1 MEVGSEALMLDP
13 VAVQVVSVRIE
24 PLLGALHRRADL
36 AADAPE
42 PRRVVHLNEM
52 GDLVGG
58 EIVEN
63 VRRREDQAPGER
75 KGAGRG
81 AGAPTTGLIA
91 DREPLDLDAELGGI
105 GFRRT
110 LKVAASLALE
120 EVADATVRM
129 LDAAGDAENALPA
142 VAHFRPHR
150 TARAGTM
157 NDPMRD
163 AAKRYHCARLERRG
177 LRQTTETCRDPC
189 AVALREVFCFGER
202 AARRHGEDGFAITRM
217 NSERVTARAAMPA
230 QSNRKILRSMGDQEG
245 LRLVRPPIEEC
256 ASGHVCQ
263 SGGQESA
270 RILP

>member
-1 MEVGSEALMLDP
+1 MEVGSEGLILDP
-13 VAVQVVSVRIE
+13 VAVQVVAVRIE

-58 EIVEN
+58 EIVEH

-75 KGAGRG
+75 QRAGRG

-150 TARAGTM
+150 TARAGAM
-157 NDPMRD
+157 NDAMGR
-163 AAKRYHCARLERRG
+163 AAKWYHCARLERRG
-177 LRQTTETCRDPC
+177 LRQTAETCRDPR

-202 AARRHGEDGFAITRM
+202 AARRHGEDGFAIARM

-230 QSNRKILRSMGDQEG
+230 QPNRKILRSMGDQEG
-245 LRLVRPPIEEC
+245 LRLVGPTIEER